1 MYKKE
6 DLHLDQRVIAPVID
20 PLSLKN
26 KDLTPEQVAETLKT
40 YNVPTDKPFI
50 TQISRFDKWKDPLGV
65 IEVYKLVRKQFDC
78 RLVLCG
84 SMASDDPEGMV
95 IYNEVQQQA
104 KDLIAGGDVILISV
118 ENNTMVN
125 ALQRSAAVIIQKS
138 IREGFGLTVTEGLWK
153 GKPVIASNVGG
164 IPLQITDG
172 ETGFLLDPQDIQGCA
187 ERVLRILRQPKLGE
201 EMGAKAKEDV
211 RKKFLIT
218 RLLFDDLKLVS
229 ELIA

>member
-1 MYKKE
+1 
-6 DLHLDQRVIAPVID
+6 
-20 PLSLKN
+20 
-26 KDLTPEQVAETLKT
+26 
-40 YNVPTDKPFI
+40 
-50 TQISRFDKWKDPLGV
+50 
-65 IEVYKLVRKQFDC
+65 
-78 RLVLCG
+78 
-84 SMASDDPEGMV
+84 MV
-95 IYNEVQQQA
+95 IYNEVQQQT

-172 ETGFLLDPQDIQGCA
+172 ETGFLVDPQDIQGCA

-218 RLLFDDLKLVS
+218 RLLFDDIKLVS